1 VSKGIRFPAIP
12 RSSGVPFIK
21 MHGAGN
27 DFVVIDSRGSRY
39 NVQCELAVLMGD
51 RHRGIGF
58 DQLAELLDPQVTG
71 VDLRLRF
78 WNADGSLAEACGNA
92 TRCVASLLFDEDA
105 SNTRLKIETPR
116 GILSAERRQNQI
128 WVDMGAPLFDWEEV
142 PLARPLDTR
151 ALPIAGEPDAVS
163 IGNPHCVFFVEDADC
178 VRLEQLGPLMEN
190 DALFPAKTNVE
201 FVSLVSENVLRMRVW
216 ERGTG
221 ITLACGSG
229 ACAAAVCAHNRGL
242 TDHRTKLLVDGGQL
256 EVDWTHESLW
266 LTGPVSKVFSGM
278 FFS

>member
-1 VSKGIRFPAIP
+1 MSESIRFPTMP
-12 RSSGVPFIK
+12 LPNSVPFIK

-27 DFVVIDSRGSRY
+27 DFVVIDSRGARCE
-39 NVQCELAVLMGD
+39 VRRELAVLMGD

-58 DQLAELLDPQVTG
+58 DQLAELLEPQTSG

-92 TRCVASLLFDEDA
+92 TRCVASLLFDEKN
-105 SNTRLKIETPR
+105 SHTRLKIETPR
-116 GILSAERRQNQI
+116 GILSAERRQDQI
-128 WVDMGAPLFDWEEV
+128 WVDMGAPLFGWKDI

-151 ALPIAGEPDAVS
+151 ALPVAGEPDAVS

-178 VRLEQLGPLMEN
+178 VRLEELGPLMEN
-190 DALFPAKTNVE
+190 DALFPARTNVE

-242 TDHRTKLLVDGGQL
+242 TDRRTKLLADGGQL
-256 EVDWTHESLW
+256 EVDWTDRGLW